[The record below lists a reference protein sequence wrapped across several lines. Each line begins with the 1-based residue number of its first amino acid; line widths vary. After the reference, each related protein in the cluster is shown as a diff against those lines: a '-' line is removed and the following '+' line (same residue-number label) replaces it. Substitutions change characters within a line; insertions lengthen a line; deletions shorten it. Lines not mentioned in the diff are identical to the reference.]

1 MTPLS
6 SPSGPSA
13 VRGPAPTLKNRKPYP
28 ARDIF
33 IGFAVVA
40 ALGTVALRLPMSTTD
55 PGQASLSDAAFTAIS
70 ALCVTGLST
79 VDPATH
85 WTGFGHLIIAVL
97 IQLGG
102 FGVMSFATVLGLF
115 VLRRMSL
122 TSRLKTASEKNT
134 ELADMRRAIVG
145 IIAVT
150 TVVEVAVGL
159 ALFLRF
165 WLHYGY
171 SVERSLQLG
180 AFHAVSA
187 FNNAGF
193 ALFSDN
199 LMSFVGDPFI
209 NLPISAAIII
219 GGLGFPVI
227 MQLLRFGRLQRRWS
241 MNTRLVLAGT
251 VVFLI
256 AGTVFITAVEWTNPK
271 TLGGLTPA
279 ERLLAG
285 FFQSVQ
291 TRTAGFNSVDIGA
304 LHPVTWLGM
313 DVLMFIGGGPAG
325 TAGGI
330 KITTFGVLFFIL
342 LAELRGDTAVNVF
355 GKRLSRSV
363 HRQAI
368 SLVLLSIAFVIGA
381 TALLM
386 LLTPYSLDRV
396 LFEAISAFGT
406 VGLSTGITAS
416 LSDPARLVV
425 MLLMFVG
432 RLGPITFATALA
444 LKPRH
449 IDYELPKERPII
461 G

>member
-1 MTPLS
+1 
-6 SPSGPSA
+6 
-13 VRGPAPTLKNRKPYP
+13 
-28 ARDIF
+28 
-33 IGFAVVA
+33 
-40 ALGTVALRLPMSTTD
+40 MSTVN
-55 PGQASLSDAAFTAIS
+55 PGRAHLSDAAFTAVS
-70 ALCVTGLST
+70 ALCVTGLAT
-79 VDPATH
+79 VDTATY
-85 WTGFGHLIIAVL
+85 WTGFGQIVIAVL

-102 FGVMSFATVLGLF
+102 FGVMSSATVLGLLM
-115 VLRRMSL
+115 LRRFSL
-122 TSRLKTASEKNT
+122 TSRLKTATEKNT
-134 ELADMRRAIVG
+134 ELANMKKAIWG

-150 TVVEVAVGL
+150 AVVESVVGL
-159 ALFLRF
+159 MLFLRF
-165 WLHYGY
+165 WLHYGF
-171 SVERSLQLG
+171 SPERSAQLG

-199 LMSFVGDPFI
+199 LMSYVSDPWI

-227 MQLLRFGRLQRRWS
+227 MQLLRYGRVQRRWS

-251 VVFLI
+251 VIFLVGGTVLI
-256 AGTVFITAVEWTNPK
+256 AAIEWTNPK
-271 TLGGLTPA
+271 TLGGLDPA
-279 ERLLAG
+279 SRILAA

-304 LHPVTWLGM
+304 LHPVTWLVM
-313 DVLMFIGGGPAG
+313 DIFMFVGGGPAG

-342 LAELRGDTAVNVF
+342 LTELRGERAVNIF

-368 SLVLLSIAFVIGA
+368 SLVILSIAFIMTA
-381 TALLM
+381 TAVIM
-386 LLTPYSLDRV
+386 MISPFTLDRV
-396 LFEAISAFGT
+396 LFETISAFAT
-406 VGLSTGITAS
+406 VGLSTGITAQ
-416 LSDPARLVV
+416 LPVPAQSIL

-444 LKPRH
+444 LRPRH